1 MSGERVLVVDDE
13 LPMRLGLKEVLKRAG
28 YEVELAEDGEKG
40 IARLDAERFD
50 VVITDLRMPGKD
62 GMEVLRHAKSRH
74 PEVLIFM
81 ISAHGDIPTAVEAM
95 KYGAQDFIQ
104 KPFQIDQVR
113 ARIRAGLDTRGES
126 KRPVGDLAAGEVDE
140 SIWEEFPH
148 VVGRSDALGR
158 VLKTVKKIAH
168 SPLPVLVLGE
178 TGTGKELI
186 ARALHEHSKR
196 SGQLLATT
204 GQLPASLIESE
215 LFGHIKGSFTGATS
229 DKAGYFEAAHGGT
242 LFLDEIGDLPMS
254 VQVKLL
260 RVIQEREV
268 VRIGESKPRKID
280 TRLVAATNVD
290 LEAAVAAQ
298 RFREDLLYRLNVI
311 TLVLPPLRERGEDV
325 IELGRRFLEKASRE
339 AAREG
344 MSFGDDALEV
354 LRKHRWP
361 GNVRELE
368 HACQSLAYLAE
379 NDVVSAADVEAA
391 IA

>member
-1 MSGERVLVVDDE
+1 
-13 LPMRLGLKEVLKRAG
+13 
-28 YEVELAEDGEKG
+28 
-40 IARLDAERFD
+40 
-50 VVITDLRMPGKD
+50 
-62 GMEVLRHAKSRH
+62 
-74 PEVLIFM
+74 
-81 ISAHGDIPTAVEAM
+81 
-95 KYGAQDFIQ
+95 
-104 KPFQIDQVR
+104 
-113 ARIRAGLDTRGES
+113 
-126 KRPVGDLAAGEVDE
+126 
-140 SIWEEFPH
+140 
-148 VVGRSDALGR
+148 
-158 VLKTVKKIAH
+158 
-168 SPLPVLVLGE
+168 
-178 TGTGKELI
+178 TGKELI